1 MLGETDEEIQFFC
14 VHDADAA
21 GTKIFETLQEATNA
35 RPGRRVK
42 VINLGLEPEEAEDMG
57 LQVETFDSERQR
69 PVADYVEP
77 EWADWL
83 QSHRVELNAMT
94 TPEFIRWLEQKLA
107 VHGVGKVI
115 PSAPVLSDALDE
127 SAETVVR
134 QQVMNDILRANGY
147 EARVQSTLDAMRN
160 PLELAKRGIHERVNA
175 ELEANPMDRWDV
187 PVKKVALEILGS

>member
-1 MLGETDEEIQFFC
+1 M
-14 VHDADAA
+14 
-21 GTKIFETLQEATNA
+21 QEATNA